1 MRQLTH
7 KFALEN
13 QSFCYIHA
21 DYCVYADKTICMF
34 LLLIYIYIKKK
45 KIVIIKEKTI
55 LRLNLIQLHDS
66 KYNSVNILV
75 NFMPVAAMLAVI

>member
-21 DYCVYADKTICMF
+21 DCCVYADKTICMF
-34 LLLIYIYIKKK
+34 LLLIYIYIYIKE

-55 LRLNLIQLHDS
+55 LRLKLI
-66 KYNSVNILV
+66 
-75 NFMPVAAMLAVI
+75 

>member
-34 LLLIYIYIKKK
+34 LLLIYIYK
-45 KIVIIKEKTI
+45 KEK
-55 LRLNLIQLHDS
+55 
-66 KYNSVNILV
+66 NSHY
-75 NFMPVAAMLAVI
+75 